1 MNEIQDDERQV
12 ELIDYIDVILKRK
25 WLIIGITAI
34 SGLFVGYNTFRGTRQ
49 YQAEALVVVSQP
61 IATTASTRSDE
72 FSSAEI
78 VVPGLA
84 AQTYEALAKS
94 DELVTDL
101 LAELRQSSL
110 PEKDIEQL
118 QAMDVDDLIP
128 QLDAEIVAATEKAES
143 PLLSFRAKS
152 SSASIS
158 VPMANLWVSLFIERH
173 QGLSSNVADEYYH
186 EVLEQLTTARE
197 NYGEAERQ
205 LRTLQA
211 SHSRLTT
218 LERDDAV
225 RGMRLAEVLQRKR
238 DLGIV
243 LDKNREKLGLL
254 DRLEHLEWKG
264 KWIGFIDAAE
274 LTAAER
280 HGTGDHERQE
290 LIDLRRLFD
299 SALSDSLRIG
309 QRHEAERMGLS
320 VQVAR
325 HKLEVERLRQPTQL
339 RSRREQITAALDSFR
354 TDLSR
359 LEIQLGGLELTTRV
373 IETNLSEER
382 RTLSVAK
389 AIVDNELWD
398 QVADNGRVATDLQER
413 LGEYRLVKELVNPI
427 HQVLSRKHSDAKLA
441 VDLARTRIGYLKAEI
456 PRLEEELAQTTQAL
470 KAVSI
475 EEDATARELTRL
487 SVELE
492 ENLKREMVTVTE
504 RLSRARSALAL
515 AQESFLSDKELQL
528 ILRQEIFQSIA
539 RLESEERN
547 AQRLTSQIEG
557 HTTELDS
564 LTVLRDRLAADHEI
578 YAQTVVRFS
587 RRLEQSRIARERA
600 AGDIQVV
607 SNAMIARPVPR
618 GSVIN
623 ASTAAATGLFVSTM
637 LAFVLDYVSR
647 AHKQKQERTPTP

>member
-101 LAELRQSSL
+101 LAALRQSSL

-118 QAMDVDDLIP
+118 QAMDVDDL

-238 DLGIV
+238 DLGIA

-299 SALSDSLRIG
+299 SALADSLRIG

-427 HQVLSRKHSDAKLA
+427 HQGLSRKHSDAKLA

-470 KAVSI
+470 KTVSI

-578 YAQTVVRFS
+578 YEQTVVRFS

-618 GSVIN
+618 GSVKH